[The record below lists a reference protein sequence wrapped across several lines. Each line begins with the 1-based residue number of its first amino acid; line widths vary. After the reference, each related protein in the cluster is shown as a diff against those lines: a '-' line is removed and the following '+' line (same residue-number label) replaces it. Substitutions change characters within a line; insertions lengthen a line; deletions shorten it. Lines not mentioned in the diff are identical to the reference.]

1 MENVN
6 PMSGP
11 ALTRVQ
17 RAVLEQLRQW
27 HHEQAQPPTLD
38 ELCRTMGLKSRGSLH
53 KHVGELI
60 RAGLVEPMDRRHRG
74 VRLRAGAGLGEAE
87 GALPLLGTIAAGRP
101 IEALEVPETLEV
113 PEALRGRG
121 DCFVLRVKGDSM
133 IDAGIL
139 DGDWVIV
146 ESRISARNGELVV
159 ALIDG
164 EEVTLKRID
173 QAPGRC
179 TLLPA
184 NPACEPME
192 FSPERVRIQGVVVAQ
207 MRRY

>member
-11 ALTRVQ
+11 ALTKMQ
-17 RAVLEQLRQW
+17 RAVLDHLREW
-27 HHEQAQPPTLD
+27 HRERAEPPTLD
-38 ELCRTMGLKSRGSLH
+38 ELCRSMGLKSRGSLH
-53 KHVGELI
+53 KHVSGLI
-60 RAGLVEPMDRRHRG
+60 RAGFVEPMARRRRG
-74 VRLRAGAGLGEAE
+74 VRLHGGAGETQ
-87 GALPLLGTIAAGRP
+87 GALPLLGTIAAGQP

-113 PEALRGRG
+113 PEALRSRG
-121 DCFVLRVKGDSM
+121 DCFVLRVRGDSM
-133 IDAGIL
+133 VDAGIL
-139 DGDWVIV
+139 DGDWVVV
-146 ESRISARNGELVV
+146 ESRTSARNGEMVV

-179 TLLPA
+179 ILLPA
-184 NPACEPME
+184 NPACEPMA
-192 FSPERVRIQGVVVAQ
+192 FSPERVCIQGVVVGQ